1 MRGRSFPKYWS
12 SSGASSTASAHR
24 GEPNEAGSRRA
35 GARVTFMQIPSLA
48 ILGPSVAR
56 QRGLLPTPAQRLVNG
71 DQARG
76 CLRPALCEA
85 VLGRELRSLGI
96 QNLEEIDVAA
106 FVACP

>member
-1 MRGRSFPKYWS
+1 MRLLK
-12 SSGASSTASAHR
+12 
-24 GEPNEAGSRRA
+24 RRA
-35 GARVTFMQIPSLA
+35 GRAIVAERPVRAAEADRFMPIPSLA

-85 VLGRELRSLGI
+85 VLGLELRSLGI
-96 QNLEEIDVAA
+96 QNLEEMT
-106 FVACP
+106 

>member
-1 MRGRSFPKYWS
+1 MP
-12 SSGASSTASAHR
+12 
-24 GEPNEAGSRRA
+24 
-35 GARVTFMQIPSLA
+35 IPSLA

-85 VLGRELRSLGI
+85 VLGLELRSLGI
-96 QNLEEIDVAA
+96 QNLEEMT
-106 FVACP
+106 